1 MSHPLFCPM
10 SITRLVRFALLVIIA
25 VLAALIALGTVTTA
39 HAQTSPARGPVSA
52 VNDMPLADYLGL
64 LQQLAPAAADGA
76 KVYLAAYRL
85 QCGRTLTTV
94 ELRQA
99 VSKEGGDPVL
109 MRLIRA
115 TQEQDTTQ
123 RAQFIRQIRCTA
135 GGTR

>member
-1 MSHPLFCPM
+1 MSHRLFRPM

-25 VLAALIALGTVTTA
+25 VLAALIALGTVTTS
-39 HAQTSPARGPVSA
+39 HAQTSPARDPVSA
-52 VNDMPLADYLGL
+52 ANDMPLSDYLGL

-85 QCGRTLTTV
+85 QCGRMLATA

-109 MRLIRA
+109 MGLIRA

-123 RAQFIRQIRCTA
+123 RAQFILQIRCAA
-135 GGTR
+135 GGMQ

>member
-1 MSHPLFCPM
+1 
-10 SITRLVRFALLVIIA
+10 
-25 VLAALIALGTVTTA
+25 
-39 HAQTSPARGPVSA
+39 
-52 VNDMPLADYLGL
+52 MPLADYLGL

-85 QCGRTLTTV
+85 QCGRTLTMA

-109 MRLIRA
+109 MGLIRA

>member
-39 HAQTSPARGPVSA
+39 HAQTSLARGPVSA